1 MNINTLRVTEI
12 FHSIQGEST
21 KTGLP
26 TIFIRLTG
34 CPLRC
39 IYCDTEYAFTGGENL
54 KISEIMQT
62 IKSSPSQHICITGG
76 EPLAQPNVHIL
87 MNELAQLDYD
97 ISLETSGYI
106 DVSNVNSKVKI
117 IMDIKTPESKELDKN
132 NWENI
137 NLLKNEDEVK
147 FVICNRNDYE
157 WSKEIMEKYMIYEQ
171 CNVLMSPVA
180 DLMEPRTLAEW
191 ILEDSLPVRF
201 QIQLHKILWDNQPGK

>member
-54 KISEIMQT
+54 KISEIIQT
-62 IKSSPSQHICITGG
+62 VKSSSSQHVCITGG

-87 MNELAQLDYD
+87 MNELAQLDYA

-117 IMDIKTPESKELDKN
+117 IMDIKTPESKEVDKN

>member
-1 MNINTLRVTEI
+1 MSINTLRVTEI

-117 IMDIKTPESKELDKN
+117 IMDIKTPESKEVDKN

>member
-12 FHSIQGEST
+12 FYSIQGEST

-39 IYCDTEYAFTGGENL
+39 IYCDTEYAFIGGENL

-62 IKSSPSQHICITGG
+62 IKSSSSQNVCITGG

-117 IMDIKTPESKELDKN
+117 IMDIKTPESKEVDKN

>member
-117 IMDIKTPESKELDKN
+117 IMDIKTPESKEVDKN

-180 DLMEPRTLAEW
+180 DLMEPRSLAEW

>member
-12 FHSIQGEST
+12 FYSIQGEST

-147 FVICNRNDYE
+147 FVICDRNDYE

>member
-1 MNINTLRVTEI
+1 MTKNALRVTEI
-12 FHSIQGEST
+12 FYSIQGEST

-26 TIFIRLTG
+26 TVFVRLTG

-54 KISEIMQT
+54 KISVVIDT
-62 IKSSPSQHICITGG
+62 IKTLSSQHVCITGG

-87 MNELAQLDYD
+87 MNELIQLDYD
-97 ISLETSGYI
+97 VSLETSGYI

-117 IMDIKTPESKELDKN
+117 IMDIKTPQSGEVDKN

-137 NLLKNEDEVK
+137 NLLKNDDEIK
-147 FVICNRNDYE
+147 FVICNRDDYE
-157 WSKEIMEKYMIYEQ
+157 WSKRIIEKHMIHDKYK
-171 CNVLMSPVA
+171 VLMSPTTG
-180 DLMEPRTLAEW
+180 LMEPRTLAEW

>member
-1 MNINTLRVTEI
+1 MNTLRVTEI
-12 FHSIQGEST
+12 FYSIQGEST

-62 IKSSPSQHICITGG
+62 IKSSSSQHVCITGG

-106 DVSNVNSKVKI
+106 DVSNVNPKVKI
-117 IMDIKTPESKELDKN
+117 IMDIKTPESKEVDKN

-157 WSKEIMEKYMIYEQ
+157 WSKEIMENCLLYT
-171 CNVLMSPVA
+171 SPS
-180 DLMEPRTLAEW
+180 PR
-191 ILEDSLPVRF
+191 DR
-201 QIQLHKILWDNQPGK
+201 G

>member
-1 MNINTLRVTEI
+1 MTKNALRVTEI
-12 FHSIQGEST
+12 FYSIQGEST

-26 TIFIRLTG
+26 TVFVRLTG

-54 KISEIMQT
+54 EISVVIDT
-62 IKSSPSQHICITGG
+62 IKTLLSQHVCITGG

-87 MNELAQLDYD
+87 MNELIQLDYD
-97 ISLETSGYI
+97 VSLETSGYI

-117 IMDIKTPESKELDKN
+117 IMDIKTPQSGEVDKN

-137 NLLKNEDEVK
+137 NLLKNDDEIK
-147 FVICNRNDYE
+147 FVICNRDDYE
-157 WSKEIMEKYMIYEQ
+157 WSKTIIEKHMIHDKYK
-171 CNVLMSPVA
+171 VLMSPTTG
-180 DLMEPRTLAEW
+180 LMEPRTLAEW
-191 ILEDSLPVRF
+191 ILEDSLPVRL

>member
-12 FHSIQGEST
+12 FYSIQGEST

-62 IKSSPSQHICITGG
+62 IKSSSSQHVCITGG

-106 DVSNVNSKVKI
+106 
-117 IMDIKTPESKELDKN
+117 L
-132 NWENI
+132 
-137 NLLKNEDEVK
+137 
-147 FVICNRNDYE
+147 
-157 WSKEIMEKYMIYEQ
+157 
-171 CNVLMSPVA
+171 
-180 DLMEPRTLAEW
+180 
-191 ILEDSLPVRF
+191 SL
-201 QIQLHKILWDNQPGK
+201 IHI

>member
-12 FHSIQGEST
+12 FYSIQGEST

-62 IKSSPSQHICITGG
+62 IKSSPSQQICITGG

-106 DVSNVNSKVKI
+106 DVSNVNPKVKI

-132 NWENI
+132 NWDNI

>member
-1 MNINTLRVTEI
+1 MNTLRVTEI
-12 FHSIQGEST
+12 FYSIQGESS

-26 TIFIRLTG
+26 TVFIRLTG

-87 MNELAQLDYD
+87 MNELAQLDYA

-117 IMDIKTPESKELDKN
+117 IMDIKTPESKEVDKN

-201 QIQLHKILWDNQPGK
+201 QIQLHKILWHNQPGK

>member
-117 IMDIKTPESKELDKN
+117 IMDIKTPESKEVDKN

-180 DLMEPRTLAEW
+180 DLMEPSTLAEW

>member
-1 MNINTLRVTEI
+1 MNMDTLRVTEI
-12 FHSIQGEST
+12 FYSIQGEST

-26 TIFIRLTG
+26 TVFIRLTG

-39 IYCDTEYAFTGGENL
+39 FYCDTEYAFTGGKNL
-54 KISEIMQT
+54 KISEVIET
-62 IKSSPSQHICITGG
+62 IKSSSSQHVCITGG

-87 MNELAQLDYD
+87 MNELVQLDYD

-106 DVSNVNSKVKI
+106 DISNVNSKVKI
-117 IMDIKTPESKELDKN
+117 IMDIKTPESKEVDKN

-137 NLLKNEDEVK
+137 NLLKNDDEIK

-157 WSKEIMEKYMIYEQ
+157 WSKEIIEKFMIYEK
-171 CNVLMSPVA
+171 CSVLMSPTTN
-180 DLMEPRTLAEW
+180 LMEPTTLAEW

-201 QIQLHKILWDNQPGK
+201 QLQLHKILWDNQAGK

>member
-12 FHSIQGEST
+12 FYSIQGEST

-62 IKSSPSQHICITGG
+62 IKSSSSQHICITGG

-117 IMDIKTPESKELDKN
+117 IMDIKTPESKEVDKN

-147 FVICNRNDYE
+147 FVNCNRNDYE

-180 DLMEPRTLAEW
+180 DLMEPRALTEW

>member
-1 MNINTLRVTEI
+1 MTKNALRVTEI
-12 FHSIQGEST
+12 FYSIQGEST

-26 TIFIRLTG
+26 TVFVRLTG

-39 IYCDTEYAFTGGENL
+39 IYCDTEYAFIGGENL
-54 KISEIMQT
+54 KISEVIDT
-62 IKSSPSQHICITGG
+62 IKALSSQYVCITGG

-87 MNELAQLDYD
+87 MNELVQLDYD

-106 DVSNVNSKVKI
+106 DISNVNSKVKI
-117 IMDIKTPESKELDKN
+117 IMDIKTPQSREVDKN

-137 NLLKNEDEVK
+137 NLLKNDDEIK
-147 FVICNRNDYE
+147 FVICNRDDYE
-157 WSKEIMEKYMIYEQ
+157 WSKEIIEKHMIHDK
-171 CNVLMSPVA
+171 CMVLMSPTTG
-180 DLMEPRTLAEW
+180 LMEPRTLAEW

>member
-12 FHSIQGEST
+12 FYSIQGEST

-117 IMDIKTPESKELDKN
+117 IMDIKTPESKEVDKN

>member
-1 MNINTLRVTEI
+1 MTKNALRVTEI
-12 FHSIQGEST
+12 FYSIQGEST

-26 TIFIRLTG
+26 TVFVRLTG

-39 IYCDTEYAFTGGENL
+39 IYCDTEYALTGGENL
-54 KISEIMQT
+54 TISVVIDT
-62 IKSSPSQHICITGG
+62 IKTLSSQHVCITGG

-87 MNELAQLDYD
+87 MNELIQLDYD
-97 ISLETSGYI
+97 VSLETSGYI

-117 IMDIKTPESKELDKN
+117 IMDIKTPQSGEVDKN

-137 NLLKNEDEVK
+137 NLLKNDDEIK
-147 FVICNRNDYE
+147 FVICNRDDYE
-157 WSKEIMEKYMIYEQ
+157 WSKTIMEKHRIHDK
-171 CNVLMSPVA
+171 CTVLMSPTTG
-180 DLMEPRTLAEW
+180 LMESRTLAEW

>member
-117 IMDIKTPESKELDKN
+117 IMDIKTPESKEVDKN

>member
-1 MNINTLRVTEI
+1 MTKNALRVTEI
-12 FHSIQGEST
+12 FYSIQGEST

-26 TIFIRLTG
+26 TVFVRLTG

-54 KISEIMQT
+54 KISVVIDT
-62 IKSSPSQHICITGG
+62 IKTLSSQHVCITGG

-87 MNELAQLDYD
+87 MNELIQLDYD
-97 ISLETSGYI
+97 VSLETSGYI

-117 IMDIKTPESKELDKN
+117 IMDIKTPQSGEVDKN

-137 NLLKNEDEVK
+137 NLLKNDDEIK
-147 FVICNRNDYE
+147 FVICNRDDYE
-157 WSKEIMEKYMIYEQ
+157 WSKTIIEKHMIHDK
-171 CNVLMSPVA
+171 CKVLMSPTTG
-180 DLMEPRTLAEW
+180 LMEPRTLAEW